1 MRQESLWQWI
11 QGSCYTK
18 ENKFD
23 FLNEVAVE
31 ANAYAESNRDEYGSS
46 KKTIMHVLSN
56 ESLSHWDV
64 NIHVPLLG
72 VPAVT
77 TPNVNSRR
85 M

>member
-1 MRQESLWQWI
+1 MRIINETRKLMTMDT
-11 QGSCYTK
+11 GSCYTK

-56 ESLSHWDV
+56 ESLSH
-64 NIHVPLLG
+64 
-72 VPAVT
+72 
-77 TPNVNSRR
+77 
-85 M
+85 